1 MTRYFGFWLLV
12 CSAPALLAA
21 GHAYAQGARPGVQ
34 LAASGEQRVA
44 LVIGNSQYKDSPL
57 PNPVN
62 DARAIAKALI
72 DAGFKVTK
80 KENAGQKEMQIA
92 LRDFGDALKNGG
104 VGLFY
109 YAGHGMQVKGRNFL
123 VPVDAQ
129 CPV

>member
-1 MTRYFGFWLLV
+1 MTRYFGFLLLV